1 MNENEILS
9 YYIYPKIVQTDFGD
23 YQLSTETDLNIGI
36 RWQNTDFDL
45 DIYLYNS
52 QGYLVA
58 SSSKL
63 DTNYEQIS
71 GEVFSETDSNLT
83 LSIVNKT
90 DQLVRFTGASTYP
103 FEQLNIAFPSA
114 NIKVTPAQINF
125 GVVPVGTIKRLP
137 LKIENDGA
145 QRLLITG
152 VISDDNRFFVD
163 QTNFFINPENSK
175 ILDLVFR
182 PVNQDPLVEKIT
194 IQSNVGNI
202 FVTAIGGIG
211 TSAKENKFAL
221 NLKRGL
227 NLISIPLDSGV
238 PMSASIFANQVGA
251 TLIIQYDTEKRNFV
265 SFIPNFDRSDFQL
278 VGGKGYIV
286 NLLDDYNIVFKGHA
300 WNNVDTSPSL
310 ISNIVRTWVF
320 ALVGR
325 VEFPDLSLGKSN

>member
-58 SSSKL
+58 SSSNL

-182 PVNQDPLVEKIT
+182 PVDQDPLVEKIT

-221 NLKRGL
+221 NLTRGL
-227 NLISIPLDSGV
+227 NLISIPLDTVV
-238 PMSASIFANQVGA
+238 P
-251 TLIIQYDTEKRNFV
+251 TV
-265 SFIPNFDRSDFQL
+265 S
-278 VGGKGYIV
+278 
-286 NLLDDYNIVFKGHA
+286 
-300 WNNVDTSPSL
+300 
-310 ISNIVRTWVF
+310 
-320 ALVGR
+320 
-325 VEFPDLSLGKSN
+325 